1 MSIKQ
6 WYYNRKN
13 RQLYRSIIEL
23 LSNCIQIEIIG
34 KRKSGKSALNVEI
47 ALAYHNEAAYKQAQD
62 FDIEM
67 LREVYGLPATVL
79 EKYDTTVWSN
89 MDIMLDAKRGIK
101 NNYLNFS
108 DFGLP
113 NDVRE
118 VKYIPAYS
126 LLIFDEVQGEA
137 SSIGKG
143 WHEDQLLGAQFAG
156 HNNYKFILA
165 SQRLGDVSAKFKELS
180 DLFISIR
187 GRAKVITD
195 RKGVCKRMI
204 IKTIIYSEQ
213 EDALRHTKPSVF
225 KRSDIADRVCKYKK
239 FVFYG
244 NIFEHYNP
252 RILRLVWLV
261 GLAKHG
267 YHQSKLP
274 DLTIPDE
281 PTVKNFERV
290 FRCFSS
296 KAYKEAQYKR
306 IHEEIEREI

>member
-13 RQLYRSIIEL
+13 RRLYNSINEL
-23 LSNCIQIEIIG
+23 LSSVIQLEVLG
-34 KRKSGKSALNVEI
+34 KRKRGKSLLLVLF
-47 ALAYHNEAAYKQAQD
+47 ALAYHNNIAYKQAQD
-62 FDIEM
+62 VDIDD
-67 LREVYGLPATVL
+67 LRYLYNLPATVL

-89 MDIMLDAKRGIK
+89 MDIMLDTKRGIK

-108 DFGLP
+108 DFGVP

-137 SSIGKG
+137 SSVGKG
-143 WHEDQLLGAQFAG
+143 WYEDQLLGAQFAG
-156 HNNYKFILA
+156 HNDYKFILA
-165 SQRLGDVSAKFKELS
+165 SQRLGDVSAKFK
-180 DLFISIR
+180 DLTDIFVLIR
-187 GRAKVITD
+187 NKAKIVTN
-195 RKGVCKRMI
+195 RKGICK
-204 IKTIIYSEQ
+204 KVVLNTVLYSEQ
-213 EDALRHTKPSVF
+213 EDAIRHSKPKIF
-225 KRSDIADRVCKYKK
+225 KKGDIVDRICKYKK
-239 FVFYG
+239 FVFFG

-261 GLAKHG
+261 GLSKHG

-274 DLTIPDE
+274 DLSLPDE

-306 IHEEIEREI
+306 IQEEIEREI